1 MTITQTSRFKEDV
14 KRQIKRGKDLG
25 KLKEVVGCLVEREPL
40 PTKNQDHALTGNW
53 TGWRDC
59 HLEPDWLLIYK
70 LLPDELILGRTGSH
84 SDLF

>member
-1 MTITQTSRFKEDV
+1 MTLTQTNQFKKDL

-25 KLKEVVGCLVEREPL
+25 KLKEVVGWLVEGEPL
-40 PTKNQDHALTGNW
+40 PLNNRDHALTGNW
-53 TGWRDC
+53 MGWRDL

-70 LLPDELILGRTGSH
+70 RLPDQLILGRTGSH